1 MNKKIIKLTDGD
13 YVINEKN
20 NNSNKSIK
28 KCIIIEFSDDK
39 LINDDLSDEELLDI
53 VERIIN
59 EKQNKKQSKD
69 KLKNLKSAL
78 QFIVNTV
85 RLEKPYDLLPYIDR
99 VNVSAEIVKYALDG
113 KIPTNILKTIQRIGC
128 TEEGYDYLKKINLF
142 GIYLICDNLN
152 DSGIL

>member
-1 MNKKIIKLTDGD
+1 MNKKIIKLTDGN

-39 LINDDLSDEELLDI
+39 LVNDDLSDEELLDI
-53 VERIIN
+53 VEQIIN

-69 KLKNLKSAL
+69 KFKDLKNAL
-78 QFIVNTV
+78 QFIVNTI
-85 RLEKPYDLLPYIDR
+85 RLEKPYDLLPYVDR
-99 VNVSAEIVKYALDG
+99 VSVSAEIVKYVLDG
-113 KIPTNILKTIQRIGC
+113 KIPTNILKTIQKAGY
-128 TEEGYDYLKKINLF
+128 TEEGYNYLKKINLY

-152 DSGIL
+152 NSGIL

>member
-1 MNKKIIKLTDGD
+1 MNKKIIKLTDGN

-39 LINDDLSDEELLDI
+39 LINNDLSDEELLDI
-53 VERIIN
+53 VEQIIN
-59 EKQNKKQSKD
+59 EKQSKD
-69 KLKNLKSAL
+69 KFKDLKNAL
-78 QFIVNTV
+78 QFIVNMV

-99 VNVSAEIVKYALDG
+99 VNVSAEIVKYTLDG
-113 KIPTNILKTIQRIGC
+113 KIPTNILKTIQKVGC
-128 TEEGYDYLKKINLF
+128 TEEGYDYLKKINLV

-152 DSGIL
+152 NSGIL

>member
-1 MNKKIIKLTDGD
+1 MNKKIIKLTDGN

-39 LINDDLSDEELLDI
+39 LINNDLSDEELLDI
-53 VERIIN
+53 VEQIIN
-59 EKQNKKQSKD
+59 EKQSKD
-69 KLKNLKSAL
+69 KFKDLKNAL

-85 RLEKPYDLLPYIDR
+85 RLEKPYDLLPYVDR

-113 KIPTNILKTIQRIGC
+113 KIPTNILKTIQKVGC
-128 TEEGYDYLKKINLF
+128 TEEGYDYLKKINLV

>member
-1 MNKKIIKLTDGD
+1 MNKKIIKLTDGN

-53 VERIIN
+53 VEQIIN
-59 EKQNKKQSKD
+59 EKHSKD
-69 KLKNLKSAL
+69 KFKDLKNAL

-85 RLEKPYDLLPYIDR
+85 RLEKPYDLLPYVDR

-113 KIPTNILKTIQRIGC
+113 KIPINILKTIQKVGC
-128 TEEGYDYLKKINLF
+128 TEEGYNYLKKIN
-142 GIYLICDNLN
+142 
-152 DSGIL
+152 

>member
-1 MNKKIIKLTDGD
+1 MNKKIIKLTDGN

-20 NNSNKSIK
+20 NNSNKLIK

-53 VERIIN
+53 VEQIIN
-59 EKQNKKQSKD
+59 EKQSKD
-69 KLKNLKSAL
+69 KFKDLKNAL

-85 RLEKPYDLLPYIDR
+85 RLEKPYDLLPYVDR

-113 KIPTNILKTIQRIGC
+113 KIPTNILKTIQKVGC
-128 TEEGYDYLKKINLF
+128 TEEGYDYLKKINLV

>member
-1 MNKKIIKLTDGD
+1 MNKKIIKLTDGN

-53 VERIIN
+53 VEQIIN
-59 EKQNKKQSKD
+59 QKQSKD
-69 KLKNLKSAL
+69 KFKDLKNAL

-85 RLEKPYDLLPYIDR
+85 RLEKPYDLLPYVDR

-113 KIPTNILKTIQRIGC
+113 KIPTNILKTIQKVGC
-128 TEEGYDYLKKINLF
+128 TEEGYDYLKKINLV

-152 DSGIL
+152 NSGIL